1 MRIIRTTIAVLSLA
15 SSLSACSAS
24 AGDASA
30 VTPEDTAGRVSAL
43 DGRLRV
49 PDGFTVTRFS
59 GGLDGVRFMAL
70 SPDGV
75 VYASQPGKGRIVRLP
90 DGDRDGYADSA
101 AVVVTGLRQPH
112 GLAFHKGAL
121 WVANTDGVVRVPLGA
136 NGLAS
141 GPAVYVNHYPGGNGH
156 WTRTIVFG
164 SDSAMYVAVG
174 SSCNLCVEQSPDRAA
189 VLRFNED
196 GSGKRLYA
204 SGLRNA
210 VGLAVHPATGA
221 LWASQN
227 ERDNLRPDHENLPPE
242 EINILR
248 DGGDYGW
255 PYCYG
260 NRIPNPEYNDASR
273 CARTIGPAL
282 ELQAHSAPLGM
293 TFLDRATRFPA
304 DYRGDLLV
312 AYHGSWN
319 RDTPTGAKVVRVHVK
334 DGAPTGVDD
343 FITGWQPPHGRR
355 WGRPAD
361 VVVAGDGSVLVSDD
375 AGGTIYRITH

>member
-1 MRIIRTTIAVLSLA
+1 MRIIRTTIAVLGLA
-15 SSLSACSAS
+15 SSLSACSAP

-260 NRIPNPEYNDASR
+260 NRIPNPEYNDVSR
-273 CARTIGPAL
+273 CARTIAPAL

-293 TFLDRATRFPA
+293 TFLHRATRFPA

-334 DGAPTGVDD
+334 DGAPTGVED